1 MTLVLLASGH
11 DTFSPR
17 RDDCT
22 AVRPSVSLCLVLVP
36 LSNARSVRNKAIEL
50 HNFSLVHDLDLFFLT
65 ETWLCYDMLSPYPF
79 YERNSTWLLLL
90 SF

>member
-11 DTFSPR
+11 DTFSPT

-22 AVRPSVSLCLVLVP
+22 AVRPSVSLCLVL
-36 LSNARSVRNKAIEL
+36 SNARSVRNKAIEL
-50 HNFSLVHDLDLFFLT
+50 HNFLVVHDLHLFFLT
-65 ETWLCYDMLSPYPF
+65 ETWLCYDILSPYPF